1 MAAAFILAFMD
12 WSDET
17 NTSSKSIKFCD
28 DIIRKMYSLGLAYYL
43 LADLAAGRVS
53 EGATGLSLGDCPRL
67 VAGVL
72 QHHPH
77 LRHDEVQVREVS
89 SLPLGED

>member
-1 MAAAFILAFMD
+1 MQTIYDL
-12 WSDET
+12 SL
-17 NTSSKSIKFCD
+17 
-28 DIIRKMYSLGLAYYL
+28 RKY

-53 EGATGLSLGDCPRL
+53 EGAAGLSLRDCPRL

-77 LRHDEVQVREVS
+77 LRHDEVQVREVAGA
-89 SLPLGED
+89 PL